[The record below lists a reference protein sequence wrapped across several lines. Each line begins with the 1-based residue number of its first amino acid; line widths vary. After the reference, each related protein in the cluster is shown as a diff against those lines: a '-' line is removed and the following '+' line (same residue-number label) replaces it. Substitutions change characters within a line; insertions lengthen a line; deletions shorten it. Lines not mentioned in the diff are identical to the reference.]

1 MSPGRKIASLDQLLA
16 LRADARAAGKTLVH
30 CHGCFDIVHPGH
42 VHHLEY
48 ARSLGDLLVVS
59 VSSDA
64 NITKGVNRPMIPDDL
79 RARNLA
85 ALQAVDVVYIDH
97 HATAVDLLSQLEP
110 DIYVKGREYENSADP
125 RFLKERDL
133 VIARG
138 GRVVFSGGD
147 VIYSSTA
154 LINSLSQTDAFED
167 EKLRRF
173 RERYDLSANALTNLA
188 HRFRDLKI
196 VVVGDYMLD
205 RYHFCEALGIA
216 GEAPVMSL
224 RSLRRDEYDGGA
236 GVVAMHLATLGCSPT
251 LVTSMATDDLAA
263 AATLRLTSAGV
274 DVRSINARR
283 NTIVKERYLVEET
296 KMFRVEEGG
305 PAPLDSEMERQL
317 GEILLEAAAG
327 ADAVIFADFGYGTL
341 TRGLIERVTPTL
353 RATVPILAADVSGAH
368 ADLLKFKGMDLIC
381 PTEREA
387 RQAVGDSS
395 SGLGAV
401 MSKLLRAVDAKQAI
415 ITLGKQGLVTFDWP
429 ESTPEDQR
437 DRLRSEY
444 IPALSKRGLDPLGC
458 GDALLATATATLAAG
473 GNLMAASLLGA
484 HAAAIEVQ
492 QVGNVP
498 VTIDELIRHVSESA
512 RTEPLVPKVIH
523 REVPRDVPR
532 DIPRVAV

>member
-1 MSPGRKIASLDQLLA
+1 MTAGRKIATLEQLLVI
-16 LRADARAAGKTLVH
+16 RRDARTAGRTVVH

-48 ARSLGDLLVVS
+48 ARSLGDLLIVS

-64 NITKGVNRPMIPDDL
+64 NISKGVNRPLIPDDL

-85 ALQAVDVVYIDH
+85 ALQAVDVVYIDP
-97 HATAVDLLSQLEP
+97 HATAVDLLAQLEP

-125 RFLKERDL
+125 RFIKEREL

-138 GRVVFSGGD
+138 GRVVFTGGE

-154 LINSLSQTDAFED
+154 LINSLGQTDAFEE

-173 RERYDLSANALTNLA
+173 RERYDLSAQRLTNLA

-196 VVVGDYMLD
+196 VVAGDYMLD

-236 GVVAMHLATLGCSPT
+236 GVVAMHLAALGCAPT
-251 LVTSMATDDLAA
+251 LVTTMAGDELAN
-263 AATLRLTSAGV
+263 AATLRLASAGIS
-274 DVRSINARR
+274 VRSVEARR
-283 NTIVKERYLVEET
+283 NTIVKERYLVDET

-305 PAPLDSEMERQL
+305 PAPLDSEMERRCADL
-317 GEILLEAAAG
+317 LLEAAVG

-341 TRGLIERVTPTL
+341 TRGLVERVVPTL
-353 RATVPILAADVSGAH
+353 RKSVAVLSADVSGAH
-368 ADLLKFKGMDLIC
+368 GDLMKFRGMDLVC

-387 RQAVGDSS
+387 RQNVGDFA
-395 SGLGAV
+395 SGLGAAV
-401 MSKLLRAVDAKQAI
+401 AKMLGKLDSRQAI

-429 ESTPEDQR
+429 DEVARAAHE
-437 DRLRSEY
+437 RLRSEY
-444 IPALSKRGLDPLGC
+444 IPALSRRGVDPLGC

-473 GNLMAASLLGA
+473 GNLMAAALLGA

-492 QVGNVP
+492 QMGNVP
-498 VTIDELIRHVSESA
+498 VGVDELIRLAGEVSRS
-512 RTEPLVPKVIH
+512 EPQRL
-523 REVPRDVPR
+523 
-532 DIPRVAV
+532 AV

>member
-1 MSPGRKIASLDQLLA
+1 MLSPGRKIATLDQLIA
-16 LRADARAAGKTLVH
+16 LRRDARAAGKTLVH

-64 NITKGVNRPMIPDDL
+64 NITKGVNRPLIPDDL

-85 ALQAVDVVYIDH
+85 ALQAVDVVYIDS
-97 HATAVDLLSQLEP
+97 HATAVELLEQLEP

-125 RFLKERDL
+125 RFIREREL

-173 RERYDLSANALTNLA
+173 RDRYDLSAGTLTNLA

-196 VVVGDYMLD
+196 VVAGDYMLD

-236 GVVAMHLATLGCSPT
+236 GVVAMHLAALGCSPT
-251 LVTSMATDDLAA
+251 LVTTMAGDDLAH
-263 AATLRLTSAGV
+263 AATLRLASAGV
-274 DVRSINARR
+274 SVRSVEARR

-305 PAPLDSEMERQL
+305 PAPLDSEMERQSA
-317 GEILLEAAAG
+317 EMLLQAAEG

-353 RATVPILAADVSGAH
+353 RRNVPILAADVSGTH
-368 ADLLKFKGMDLIC
+368 ADLMKFRGMDLIC

-387 RQAVGDSS
+387 RQNVGDFS

-401 MSKLLRAVDAKQAI
+401 VSKLLGRLESRQAV
-415 ITLGKQGLVTFDWP
+415 ITLGKQGLVTFDKP
-429 ESTPEDQR
+429 VAGSTEPNE
-437 DRLRSEY
+437 RLRSEY

-473 GNLMAASLLGA
+473 GNLMAAALLGA

-498 VTIDELIRHVSESA
+498 VTLDELIRLAGESA
-512 RTEPLVPKVIH
+512 RSEPLVP
-523 REVPRDVPR
+523 
-532 DIPRVAV
+532 RVAV